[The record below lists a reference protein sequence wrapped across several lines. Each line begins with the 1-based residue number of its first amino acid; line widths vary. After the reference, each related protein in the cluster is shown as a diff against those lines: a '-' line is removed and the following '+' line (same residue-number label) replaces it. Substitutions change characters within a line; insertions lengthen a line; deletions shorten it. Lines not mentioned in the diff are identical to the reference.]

1 MRLRLKCC
9 CLLSREE
16 QCLGDV
22 SSKGQASAKATQGPK
37 VRAAAPGDEKGSTQ
51 WKGSDKTDNSYSSI
65 GVHVTCWA
73 KWGVTAP
80 GSRVL
85 QAKPSGQ

>member
-22 SSKGQASAKATQGPK
+22 SSKGQASAKATHGPK